1 MRLWHLAW
9 RHRTKAECTVAQSK
23 GCAPGVAPAQKVA
36 LAQGVALTFGA
47 CTRCPWNR
55 IAATWVIVSVPA
67 R

>member
-1 MRLWHLAW
+1 
-9 RHRTKAECTVAQSK
+9 VA
-23 GCAPGVAPAQKVA
+23 GCGVAHLRDVRTGMAPEVGVMGGWGYARARAPA

-47 CTRCPWNR
+47 CTWCPWNK